1 MSKKFNLRNK
11 SFFIFLFSVSALF
24 LPRLEAQDSLALVA
38 LYNATDGDNWTN
50 NTNWLVPGQA
60 LSTWFGI
67 NTNAEGEITSLSLFS
82 NNLTGTIPPEIGNLP
97 ATLTELN
104 LDFNDLSGGIPTEIG
119 NLSGL
124 ESLSLVSNQL
134 SGGIPA
140 EIGNLSNLTT
150 LDLAGNMLLGT
161 IPTEIGNLSNLTRL
175 NLRVNL
181 LTGTIPAEIGN
192 LENLQ
197 NLNLSTNDLS
207 GGIPL
212 EIFNLNNLVWLYL
225 THNDLSGGI
234 PAEIGNLSNLTTLD
248 LRVNLLTG
256 TIPAE
261 IGNLENLQ
269 NLDLSSN
276 DLSGGIPAEIGNLEN
291 LQNLSFS
298 INELSGGIPA
308 EIGNLSNLTTL
319 NLAANLL
326 TGTIPVEVGNLE
338 SLQNL
343 RLSTN
348 DLSGEIP
355 AEIGNLSG
363 LESLSLS
370 NNNLSGELPVELSNL
385 SNLTG
390 IYLSGN
396 QLSGCFP
403 ISYEVF
409 CNIDYYFSGN
419 PGLPGGGDFASF
431 CNDLSGACDP
441 SLSGQVKFDENGNC
455 ANDMAETGL
464 YGWTIKAVSGSGE
477 YYAYSRINGLYALDL
492 PLGNYDI
499 EVFPPNPLWQ
509 ENCTGIVNLDIVNAD
524 SIYTVDFPGSAV
536 AFCPYLTVDISAPF
550 LRRCFDNVYYLH
562 YCNAGTATAENAF
575 VEITFDSLVGVDSA
589 SVAISAQNGNTYTF
603 DLGNL
608 DVNQCGTVNI
618 YTNISCDAEVGQTL
632 CVEAHIFP
640 DSLCAAD
647 NANWSGASVQ
657 VTGNCTGGDV
667 VFTIENIGDENMLV
681 PSTYII
687 IEDEVVLMADPE
699 TFLLGSSESMDIEL
713 AANGSTYVLQAMQV
727 ANHPGLSMPSVA
739 LEGCGTNANGTFS
752 TGFVTQFPED
762 DADPFVSIDCQ
773 EVVGSWDPND
783 KRGFPK
789 GYGDEHLIERGQ
801 DIEYHIRF
809 QNTGTDTAF
818 TVVVK
823 DAISSD
829 LDFTTFRPGASSH
842 PYIVDILGDT
852 LQFTFDHILLPD
864 SNVNEA
870 ASHGF
875 VKFRIGQKPNLPLG
889 TVIENNVAIYFDFN
903 DPVITNTTKHK
914 IGENYFE
921 ITAVEN
927 PLFPGLEINV
937 SPNPFDRQ
945 TIISIKNIFFG
956 NAELS
961 LYNTMG
967 TLVANKIFDGN
978 KLLLS
983 RDGLPSGIYIFKL
996 TVDGALAGTGR
1007 LVVQ

>member
-11 SFFIFLFSVSALF
+11 PFFVFLFSVSALF

-60 LSTWFGI
+60 LSSWFGV
-67 NTNAEGEITSLSLFS
+67 TANAGGEVTSLSLFS
-82 NNLTGTIPPEIGNLP
+82 NNLTGTIPPEIGNLES
-97 ATLTELN
+97 LWNLN
-104 LDFNDLSGGIPTEIG
+104 LTNNDLSGE
-119 NLSGL
+119 
-124 ESLSLVSNQL
+124 
-134 SGGIPA
+134 IPA
-140 EIGNLSNLTT
+140 EIGNLSGLQNLG
-150 LDLAGNMLLGT
+150 LMSNQLSGE
-161 IPTEIGNLSNLTRL
+161 IPTEIGNLESLWNL
-175 NLRVNL
+175 NLAINDL
-181 LTGTIPAEIGN
+181 SGGIPAEIGN

-197 NLNLSTNDLS
+197 NLYLRNNNLS
-207 GGIPL
+207 GGIPAEIGNL
-212 EIFNLNNLVWLYL
+212 ENLQNLYL
-225 THNDLSGGI
+225 RNNDLSGGI

-248 LRVNLLTG
+248 L
-256 TIPAE
+256 
-261 IGNLENLQ
+261 
-269 NLDLSSN
+269 S
-276 DLSGGIPAEIGNLEN
+276 
-291 LQNLSFS
+291 
-298 INELSGGIPA
+298 
-308 EIGNLSNLTTL
+308 
-319 NLAANLL
+319 ANLL
-326 TGTIPVEVGNLE
+326 TGTIPPEIGNL
-338 SLQNL
+338 SNL
-343 RLSTN
+343 IDLDLRYN
-348 DLSGEIP
+348 ELSGEIP
-355 AEIGNLSG
+355 AEIGNMESLQFLDLGINELSG
-363 LESLSLS
+363 GIPVEISNLNNMVWLVLD
-370 NNNLSGELPVELSNL
+370 NNNLSGELPIELSNL

-390 IYLSGN
+390 IYLLEN

-409 CNIDYYFSGN
+409 CDIDYDFSGN
-419 PGLPGGGDFASF
+419 PDLPGGGDFASF
-431 CNDLSGACDP
+431 CNDLSGACEP
-441 SLSGQVKFDENGNC
+441 SLGGQVKFDENGNC

-477 YYAYSRINGLYALDL
+477 YYAYSKIDGLYALNL

-499 EVFPPNPLWQ
+499 EAFPPNPLWQ

-524 SIYTVDFPGSAV
+524 STYTVDFPGSAIE
-536 AFCPYLTVDISAPF
+536 FCPYLTVDISAPF

-562 YCNAGTATAENAF
+562 YCNEGTATAENAF
-575 VEITFDSLVGVDSA
+575 VEITFDSLISVDSA

-603 DLGNL
+603 DLGNI

-618 YTNISCDAEVGQTL
+618 YTNISCDAESGQTL
-632 CVEAHIFP
+632 CAEAHIFP
-640 DSLCAAD
+640 DSLCAAG

-667 VFTIENIGDENMLV
+667 VFTIENIGDEDMLV

-699 TFLLGSSESMDIEL
+699 TFLLDSGESVDIEL
-713 AANGSTYVLQAMQV
+713 VANGSTYVLQAMQV

-773 EVVGSWDPND
+773 EVVASWDPND

-789 GYGDEHLIERGQ
+789 GYGDEHFIERGQ
-801 DIEYHIRF
+801 DIEYHVRF
-809 QNTGTDTAF
+809 QNTGSDTAF

-823 DAISSD
+823 DGISSD
-829 LDFTTFRPGASSH
+829 LDLTTFRPGASSH
-842 PYIVDILGDT
+842 PYIVDFLGDT

-864 SNVNEA
+864 SNTNEA

-889 TVIENNVAIYFDFN
+889 TVIENNAAIYFDFN

-927 PLFPGLEINV
+927 PLFPGMEINV

-945 TIISIKNIFFG
+945 TTISVKNIFSG

-967 TLVANKIFDGN
+967 AMVANKTFDGN

-983 RDGLPSGIYIFKL
+983 REGLPSGIYIFKL
-996 TVDGALAGTGR
+996 TVDSALAGTGR